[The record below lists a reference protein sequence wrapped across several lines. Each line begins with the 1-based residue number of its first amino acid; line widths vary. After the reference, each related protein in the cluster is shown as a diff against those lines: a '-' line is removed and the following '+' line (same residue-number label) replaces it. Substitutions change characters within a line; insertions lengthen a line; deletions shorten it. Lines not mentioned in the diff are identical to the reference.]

1 VTDNLIKHR
10 RVWKDEVSK
19 LQYANAVY
27 IERIAVL
34 ERQNSDLFSS
44 ITHVRN
50 EYEILY
56 NNVSRLFGSADNFT
70 KRGATLP
77 KQLEENIKTVIS
89 DYKTKER
96 ESNER
101 SKSRI

>member
-1 VTDNLIKHR
+1 MTDNKHR

-27 IERIAVL
+27 IDRIAVL
-34 ERQNSDLFSS
+34 ERQNADLLVTNRNIS
-44 ITHVRN
+44 N

-56 NNVSRLFGSADNFT
+56 HNVARLFGSTDSFT

-77 KQLEENIKTVIS
+77 KQLEDSIKAVVQN
-89 DYKTKER
+89 YRELKKEDL
-96 ESNER
+96 NH
-101 SKSRI
+101 KKD